1 MACLHLPL
9 SYSDR
14 EAEVLA
20 GRGMKENNVCGA
32 GKESKPVCLLSGP
45 RGHLANLHACLAGCV
60 ASLPPGPLLRFC
72 SEDLGP
78 EHSRLES
85 PASLHLSGTTLF
97 FCGVLFV

>member
-1 MACLHLPL
+1 
-9 SYSDR
+9 
-14 EAEVLA
+14 
-20 GRGMKENNVCGA
+20 MKENNVCGA

-78 EHSRLES
+78 EHSRLEP
-85 PASLHLSGTTLF
+85 PASPHLSGTTLF
-97 FCGVLFV
+97 FFVGFCLCKSYSTWRWICTVLRRKFTF